1 MALKLQAPEGCHL
14 VPKILIAAAFSKV
27 EVSVE
32 IVAKDPKKGYE
43 VGGPLSK
50 VPVLVTEQGVLF
62 ESNAIARFVARS
74 NGDPARLFGA
84 NPVQAAQVDSWI
96 TFSSLELSSP
106 LATWIATA
114 ESAEEESVAR
124 AKASSAETRKIL
136 SALDQHL
143 KNFTFLVGERLTL
156 ADIVVASTLLPGLK
170 TVIDERA
177 RKPFK
182 SVIRWFKTVVNNP
195 VVAGVLGEVQIVDE
209 STACNAGA
217 LPSAAGEA
225 SEEKKGDD
233 DDDFDVFGEP
243 DEEDTE
249 REKEI
254 MRIAAEAKAAKEAK
268 GKTVVAKSAV
278 VLDIKPWDDSID
290 LKALEEKV
298 RGIEMEGLEWKSS
311 EIKPIAFGINKLTL
325 LCHIVDDKVSVDDLQ
340 EKIAEFEDEVQST
353 DIDSFVKL

>member
-1 MALKLQAPEGCHL
+1 MALKLQAPEGCRL
-14 VPKILIAAAFSKV
+14 IPKILIAAAFSKV

-32 IVAKDPKKGYE
+32 IVTRDPKKGYD

-50 VPVLVTEQGVLF
+50 VPVLVTEHGVLF

-74 NGDPARLFGA
+74 NGDPAHLFGA
-84 NPVQAAQVDSWI
+84 NPVQSAQVDSWI
-96 TFSSLELSSP
+96 TFTSTELSSP

-114 ESAEEESVAR
+114 ESAEEEAIAR
-124 AKASSAETRKIL
+124 AKASSSETRKIL

-156 ADIVVASTLLPGLK
+156 ADIVLATTLLPGLK

-182 SVIRWFKTVVNNP
+182 SVVRWFKTVVNNP
-195 VVAGVLGEVQIVDE
+195 VVAGVLGEVQLADE
-209 STACNAGA
+209 STPCNVV
-217 LPSAAGEA
+217 LPAGEA
-225 SEEKKGDD
+225 KEEEKKDGGD

-243 DEEDTE
+243 DEEETE

-268 GKTVVAKSAV
+268 GKVVIAKSAV
-278 VLDIKPWDDSID
+278 VLDIKPWDDSVD
-290 LKALEEKV
+290 LKALEEKI
-298 RGIEMEGLEWKSS
+298 RTIEMEGLEWKSS

-340 EKIAEFEDEVQST
+340 EKISEFEDEVQST

>member
-1 MALKLQAPEGCHL
+1 MALKVQAPEGCRL
-14 VPKILIAAAFSKV
+14 LPKILIAAAFSKV

-50 VPVLVTEQGVLF
+50 VPVLVSEQGVLF

-96 TFSSLELSSP
+96 TLTSSELSSP

-114 ESAEEESVAR
+114 ESAEEEAVAR
-124 AKASSAETRKIL
+124 AKASSSETRKIL

-156 ADIVVASTLLPGLK
+156 ADVVLATTLLPGLK

-182 SVIRWFKTVVNNP
+182 SVVRWFKTVVNNP
-195 VVAGVLGEVQIVDE
+195 VVAAVLGEVQIVDE
-209 STACNAGA
+209 STPCNSVS
-217 LPSAAGEA
+217 LPEEA
-225 SEEKKGDD
+225 PKEKEGGD

-278 VLDIKPWDDSID
+278 VLDIKPWDDTID
-290 LKALEEKV
+290 LKALEVKV
-298 RGIEMEGLEWKSS
+298 RAIEIDGLEWKSS
-311 EIKPIAFGINKLTL
+311 EIKPIAFGINKLAL

>member
-1 MALKLQAPEGCHL
+1 MALKLQSCEGCRL

-32 IVAKDPKKGYE
+32 VVAKDPKKGYE
-43 VGGPLSK
+43 VAGPLSK
-50 VPVLVTEQGVLF
+50 VPVLVTEHGVLF

-84 NPVQAAQVDSWI
+84 NPVQSAQVDSWI
-96 TFSSLELSSP
+96 TFTSTELSNP

-114 ESAEEESVAR
+114 ESAEEEAIAR
-124 AKASSAETRKIL
+124 AKASSSETRKIL
-136 SALDQHL
+136 SSIDQHL
-143 KNFTFLVGERLTL
+143 KNCTFLVGERITL
-156 ADIVVASTLLPGLK
+156 ADIVLASTLLPGLK

-182 SVIRWFKTVVNNP
+182 SVVRWFKTVVNNA
-195 VVAGVLGEVQIVDE
+195 VVASVLGEVQIVDE
-209 STACNAGA
+209 STACNASA
-217 LPSAAGEA
+217 LAGPSK
-225 SEEKKGDD
+225 EEKKEEAGG
-233 DDDFDVFGEP
+233 DDDFDCFGEQ

-254 MRIAAEAKAAKEAK
+254 MRIAAEAKAAKLAK
-268 GKTVVAKSAV
+268 GKVVQAKSAV

-325 LCHIVDDKVSVDDLQ
+325 LCHIVDDLVSVDDLQ
-340 EKIAEFEDEVQST
+340 DKISEFEDEVQST